1 MSDEKG
7 NHLITISYNRD
18 VHSPS
23 QWADP
28 AAHHDA
34 VNNHTTLHTT
44 LPVIYSHRSL
54 SVTARDRV
62 LSCIPRSSRHSS
74 LPPMSLPIPPVT
86 VDSRDTGSLY
96 RLTIPADTLDAVGL
110 AARVV
115 PARDASLGRAR
126 VCCVLV

>member
-1 MSDEKG
+1 MHG
-7 NHLITISYNRD
+7 H
-18 VHSPS
+18 
-23 QWADP
+23 DP
-28 AAHHDA
+28 
-34 VNNHTTLHTT
+34 VNNHTTLHIVHNA
-44 LPVIYSHRSL
+44 PSDHDL

-74 LPPMSLPIPPVT
+74 LPPVSLPTPPVT

-96 RLTIPADTLDAVGL
+96 RLTTPADTLDAVGL

-115 PARDASLGRAR
+115 PARDASLGRGR